1 MRPSFHPELVNGPGG
16 DPALYVD
23 FHGERRGLLFD
34 LGDLRALAPRKILRL
49 SDVLVSHAHMDHCFG
64 LDWLVRV
71 GLGWRLRVRLY
82 GPAGFVDQVGH
93 RLTGYTWN
101 LVEHYADDFTL
112 EVTELHAKGEARRAE
127 FHVRT
132 GFAREAEATFRVH
145 DGVLRE
151 EAGLR
156 LRAAVLDH
164 RTPCLAFA
172 LEQRRHVNIWKS
184 RLDALGLEVG
194 PWLDELKRLVLA
206 DAPDDTLLTV
216 NARAGTRER
225 AGTAYRPASATH
237 GEDSLV
243 GSENPFVGSENP
255 GVGGENPDARDK
267 NPGSGGENPTAGRR
281 LPLGVLRQ
289 AVRVVPGQKIAY
301 VTDVCYRPDN
311 AARIVALAG
320 GADLLYI
327 EAGFAG
333 EHAAQAAQ
341 KCHLTAGQ
349 AGELARRAGVRAVE
363 PFHFSPRYQGREGVL
378 RRELAEAFAG
388 GVREPSERDPADPG
402 ADPAS
407 PPGDGVT

>member
-71 GLGWRLRVRLY
+71 GLGRRLRVRLY
-82 GPAGFVDQVGH
+82 GPPGFVDQVGH
-93 RLTGYTWN
+93 RLAGYTWN

-112 EVTELHAKGEARRAE
+112 EVTELHAHGKARRAE

-132 GFAREAEATFRVH
+132 GFAREAEATFQVR

-206 DAPDDTLLTV
+206 DAPDDTPLTV
-216 NARAGTRER
+216 SARAGPRGR
-225 AGTAYRPASATH
+225 SRTASRPASAARS
-237 GEDSLV
+237 EDPFA
-243 GSENPFVGSENP
+243 GGKNPFAGGKNPSTEGENP
-255 GVGGENPDARDK
+255 GAGGENL
-267 NPGSGGENPTAGRR
+267 TAGRR
-281 LPLGVLRQ
+281 LPLGALRQ

-301 VTDVCYRPDN
+301 VTDACYHPDN
-311 AARIVALAG
+311 AARIVALAR

-363 PFHFSPRYQGREGVL
+363 PFHFSPRYQGREGML

-388 GVREPSERDPADPG
+388 GAREPSASPPTGPG
-402 ADPAS
+402 ADS
-407 PPGDGVT
+407 G